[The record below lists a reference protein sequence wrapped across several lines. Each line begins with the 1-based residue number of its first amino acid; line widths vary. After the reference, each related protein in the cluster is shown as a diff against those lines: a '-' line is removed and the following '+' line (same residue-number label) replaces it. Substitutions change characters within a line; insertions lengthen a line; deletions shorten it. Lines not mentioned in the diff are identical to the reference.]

1 VALYGKNRLPLLA
14 THLDRELRM
23 WISRKARLLVPILIA
38 MVLMAASPANA
49 TIEKKATLSK
59 TGIQLVWWPALAKV
73 KGWHHDDD
81 ASYLDAINA
90 EVPDGFTFSN
100 AVAVIYA
107 KAIYKPRQPE
117 TKSLAMLIKQDK
129 ATFLD
134 HDRTI
139 EITKVNPLETADGRT
154 LETYTYFPQTKGNWE
169 EVSYGEE
176 GDYYLVFV
184 ISSRTKAGFDQALPA
199 YKEFINEYK

>member
-1 VALYGKNRLPLLA
+1 
-14 THLDRELRM
+14 M
-23 WISRKARLLVPILIA
+23 WISLKARLLIPILIA

-49 TIEKKATLSK
+49 KIEKKATLGK
-59 TGIQLVWWPALAKV
+59 TGIQLYWWPALAKV

-117 TKSLAMLIKQDK
+117 AKTLALLIKQDK

-134 HDRTI
+134 HDHGI
-139 EITKVNPLETADGRT
+139 QITKISPLETADGRT
-154 LETYTYFPQTKGNWE
+154 LETFTYFPQTKGNWE

-184 ISSRTKAGFDQALPA
+184 ISSRTKAGFDNALPA
-199 YKEFINEYK
+199 YKEFISEYK